1 MKSLSFTGSFILCC
15 AITILCCCSDN
26 KTGESDSK
34 SLPRA
39 ETPADFAESMDS
51 LWAKAEAEN
60 VELHSLMVVQND
72 SVIYEHW
79 DNGAHPDSLHFLYS
93 VSKTFTS
100 LGVGLAINDSLL
112 ALDERIVDIF
122 PDCLPDSVSDNL
134 AAMTVENLLT
144 MSSGHAHAPELY
156 TSITERAK
164 SDSTLCWVR
173 EFMSFPVEYTPGSV
187 FSYNSMAS
195 FMLSA
200 AIQRRTGEKLIDYLT
215 PRLFEPLGIE
225 GAVWEE
231 NPEGINV
238 GGWGLWLKTED
249 LAKVGQLL
257 LDKGQWNGRQIIPAE
272 WVEAMSSRH
281 VQSVPGSPNSL
292 EFIPTEDD
300 FINSDWV
307 QGYGYQVWRC
317 RHNAF
322 RADGSLGQFIV
333 VIPDVDAVVAMTAN
347 SHTYQQQ
354 MNLIWEYIYPF
365 LEWEKQKNM

>member
-1 MKSLSFTGSFILCC
+1 MRLTSFITTVATTLSLFV
-15 AITILCCCSDN
+15 ITGCSGNSHKAND
-26 KTGESDSK
+26 K

-39 ETPADFAESMDS
+39 ETSAELNAAMDS
-51 LWAKAEAEN
+51 LWEKAEKEN
-60 VELHSLMVVQND
+60 IKLHSLMIVHND

-79 DNGAHPDSLHFLYS
+79 SQDAHPDSLHFLYS

-112 ALDERIVDIF
+112 SLDERIVDIF
-122 PDCLPDSVSDNL
+122 PDCLPDSVSENL

-144 MSSGHAHAPELY
+144 MSSGQAHGPELY
-156 TSITERAK
+156 TAITEHAK
-164 SDSTLCWVR
+164 SDSTLSWAR
-173 EFMSFPVEYTPGSV
+173 EFMSYPVEYAPGTV
-187 FSYNSMAS
+187 FSYNSMGS

-200 AIQRRTGEKLIDYLT
+200 AVQRRTGRKLLDFLT

-257 LDKGQWNGRQIIPAE
+257 LDRGRWHGEQIIPAE
-272 WVEAMSSRH
+272 WIDTMSTRH
-281 VQSVPGSPNSL
+281 IQSVQGTPNSL
-292 EFIPTEDD
+292 EYIPTEDD
-300 FINSDWV
+300 ILNSDWV

-322 RADGSLGQFIV
+322 RADGSFGQFIV
-333 VIPDVDAVVAMTAN
+333 VIPDLDAVVAMTAN

-354 MNLIWEYIYPF
+354 MDLIWDYILPF
-365 LEWEKQKNM
+365 LERENQKNM

>member
-1 MKSLSFTGSFILCC
+1 MKRLSLVKIL
-15 AITILCCCSDN
+15 ITVICTVTFASCSNKSPLVNEDN
-26 KTGESDSK
+26 

-39 ETPADFAESMDS
+39 ATPTELAESMDS
-51 LWAKAEAEN
+51 LWARAAAEN
-60 VELHSLMVVQND
+60 VELHSVMIVQND

-100 LGVGLAINDSLL
+100 LGVGLAINEGLL
-112 ALDERIVDIF
+112 SLDERVVDIF
-122 PDCLPDSVSDNL
+122 ADCLPDSIGENL

-144 MSSGHAHAPELY
+144 MTSGHAHATELY
-156 TSITERAK
+156 SSITERSK
-164 SDSTLCWVR
+164 SDSTLCWAR
-173 EFMSFPVEYTPGSV
+173 EFLSAPVEYAPGTV
-187 FSYNSMAS
+187 FSYNSIAS

-200 AIQRRTGEKLIDYLT
+200 AIQRRSGQKLFDYLT

-225 GAVWEE
+225 GASWEE

-249 LAKVGQLL
+249 LAKTGQLM
-257 LDKGQWNGRQIIPAE
+257 LDNGQWHGRQIIPAG
-272 WVEAMSSRH
+272 WIKAMSSRH
-281 VQSVPGSPNSL
+281 VQSVAGSPNSI
-292 EFIPTEDD
+292 EFIPTEEDYA
-300 FINSDWV
+300 NSDWV

-354 MNLIWEYIYPF
+354 MNLIWDYILPL
-365 LEWEKQKNM
+365 LERGKQKNM